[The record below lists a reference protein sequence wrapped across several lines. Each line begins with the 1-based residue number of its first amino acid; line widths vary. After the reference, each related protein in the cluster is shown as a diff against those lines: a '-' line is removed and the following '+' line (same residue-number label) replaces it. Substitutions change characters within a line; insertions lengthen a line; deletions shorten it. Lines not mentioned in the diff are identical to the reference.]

1 MGEPGRDQDEDI
13 EVHVDQS
20 NLQTDLSLVQIK
32 LHEIA
37 DVLKDFKNKR
47 DPTMS
52 RKDYISDLKGCVKS
66 YYDYNEDLA
75 GYLIEFFSPNE
86 LIEFLEANEQP
97 RPMTIR
103 TNTLKTRRRELSQNL
118 MQRGVGI
125 DVLGDWTKVALKITS
140 SKVPIGATPEY
151 LGGHYII
158 QSASSLLPVMAL
170 APRPGERVLDMSA
183 APGGKTSHIAQLMK
197 NTGNLFAND
206 ISKDRLSAVKG
217 NLFRMGVTNAV
228 ITNYDG
234 RKYQKLM
241 SGFDRVLLDAP
252 CSGLGVIY
260 KDFSVKRN
268 RTLRDIKQN
277 AHLQKELLLSAIDCT
292 NARSGTGGY
301 IVYSTCSISIEENEE
316 VIEYALKNR
325 HVKIVETGIEIAEP
339 GLTKYQGKHFSA
351 DMSKCARTY
360 PHVHNMDGFF
370 VCKLKKLENALPEN
384 ASKPHSA
391 AKRPKIKKIKLP
403 ETEGESPVEESEEYK
418 TKD

>member
-1 MGEPGRDQDEDI
+1 MKMQ
-13 EVHVDQS
+13 EVA
-20 NLQTDLSLVQIK
+20 N
-32 LHEIA
+32 
-37 DVLKDFKNKR
+37 VLKDFKALR
-47 DPTMS
+47 DPAMS
-52 RKDYISDLKGCVKS
+52 RKDYIAELKTCVKN
-66 YYDYNEDLA
+66 YYDYNDDLA
-75 GYLIEFFSPNE
+75 SYLIDFFSPNE

-125 DVLGDWTKVALKITS
+125 DILGDWTKVALKITS

-151 LGGHYII
+151 LAGHYII

-170 APRPGERVLDMSA
+170 APRPGERVLDMSS

-197 NTGNLFAND
+197 NTGNIFAND
-206 ISKDRLSAVKG
+206 LNKDRLSAVKG

-234 RKYQKLM
+234 RKYGKLM

-260 KDFSVKRN
+260 KDYSVKKN
-268 RTLRDIKQN
+268 RTLSDIKKN

-316 VIEYALKNR
+316 VVEYALRNR
-325 HVKIVETGIEIAEP
+325 HVKIVDTGIEIAEP
-339 GLTKYQGKHFSA
+339 GMTNFKGKRFSA
-351 DMSKCARTY
+351 DMAKCARTY
-360 PHVHNMDGFF
+360 PHIHNMDGFF
-370 VCKLKKLENALPEN
+370 VAKLKKLENALPEN
-384 ASKPHSA
+384 ASKPHSST
-391 AKRPKIKKIKLP
+391 KRTKVRKIVLP
-403 ETEGESPVEESEEYK
+403 DPEEPAVEEDEEYR
-418 TKD
+418 TKDQIPEEEADEEYNKYFMKADEVPDAQPPLV

>member
-1 MGEPGRDQDEDI
+1 
-13 EVHVDQS
+13 
-20 NLQTDLSLVQIK
+20 
-32 LHEIA
+32 
-37 DVLKDFKNKR
+37 
-47 DPTMS
+47 MS
-52 RKDYISDLKGCVKS
+52 RKDYISELKGCVKS
-66 YYDYNEDLA
+66 YYDYNDDLA

-170 APRPGERVLDMSA
+170 APRPGERILDMSS
-183 APGGKTSHIAQLMK
+183 APGGKTTHIAQLMK
-197 NTGNLFAND
+197 NTGNLFSND
-206 ISKDRLSAVKG
+206 ISKDRLTAVKG
-217 NLFRMGVTNAV
+217 NIYRMGVTNAV

-234 RKYQKLM
+234 RKYSKLM

-277 AHLQKELLLSAIDCT
+277 AHL
-292 NARSGTGGY
+292 
-301 IVYSTCSISIEENEE
+301 
-316 VIEYALKNR
+316 
-325 HVKIVETGIEIAEP
+325 
-339 GLTKYQGKHFSA
+339 
-351 DMSKCARTY
+351 
-360 PHVHNMDGFF
+360 
-370 VCKLKKLENALPEN
+370 
-384 ASKPHSA
+384 
-391 AKRPKIKKIKLP
+391 
-403 ETEGESPVEESEEYK
+403 
-418 TKD
+418 